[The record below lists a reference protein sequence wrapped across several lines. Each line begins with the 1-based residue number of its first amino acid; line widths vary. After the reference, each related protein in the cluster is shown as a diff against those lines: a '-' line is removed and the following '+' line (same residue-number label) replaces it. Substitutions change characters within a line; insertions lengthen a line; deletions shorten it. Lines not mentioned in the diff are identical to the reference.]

1 MCGPGGHF
9 AASLEITLSLL
20 VIDLRALFIA
30 VLYQKIV
37 RPVFFCLKPECAH
50 EVIIKSLAMTS
61 AHRWAVSCLKKT
73 TDVLAGSPPLL
84 ARLVAGVHFP
94 NPIGLAAGM
103 DKNGVA
109 LLAWEALGFGFVEIG
124 TVTAY
129 PQPGNPRPRLFR
141 LPEQEALINR
151 LGFNNEGAI
160 AIARRL
166 KEMKEKAR
174 WPRIPV
180 GINIGKSRVTPTSEA
195 SKDYLMSFQTLYG
208 LGDYYVLNVSS
219 PNTPGLRDLQGKE
232 ALATIIK
239 TLRDWEGTPQKPL
252 FVKVAPDLAEEDL
265 MAVVELAE
273 EEKLAGLIATN
284 TTLDHTMLPPSKD
297 QAGGLSGRPL
307 RIKSLET
314 LRCIRRQTTLPVI
327 ACGGID
333 DAASA
338 AERFHEGANL
348 LQIYTSFVYQGP
360 ALIREICAHLDRC
373 SS

>member
-1 MCGPGGHF
+1 
-9 AASLEITLSLL
+9 
-20 VIDLRALFIA
+20 
-30 VLYQKIV
+30 
-37 RPVFFCLKPECAH
+37 
-50 EVIIKSLAMTS
+50 
-61 AHRWAVSCLKKT
+61 
-73 TDVLAGSPPLL
+73 
-84 ARLVAGVHFP
+84 
-94 NPIGLAAGM
+94 
-103 DKNGVA
+103 
-109 LLAWEALGFGFVEIG
+109 
-124 TVTAY
+124 
-129 PQPGNPRPRLFR
+129 
-141 LPEQEALINR
+141 
-151 LGFNNEGAI
+151 
-160 AIARRL
+160 
-166 KEMKEKAR
+166 MKEKAR

-195 SKDYLMSFQTLYG
+195 AKDYLMSFQTLYG

-314 LRCIRRQTTLPVI
+314 LRLIRRQTALPVI

-338 AERFHEGANL
+338 AERFRAGAHL

-360 ALIREICAHLDRC
+360 ALIREMCAHLDRC